1 MRHRVLIVD
10 DEPEVVAHMRSVLE
24 KAGYDTLTATTF
36 DEGRRLLHAEPY
48 PDALV
53 ADVRLGQYNGLQ
65 LVVIRRPPTRAVVV
79 SGHWDRTLEA
89 EARRQSASYLLKPV
103 TAAQLVDA
111 VSRAIAGSETQPAP

>member
-10 DEPEVVAHMRSVLE
+10 DEPDVVAQMRDALE
-24 KAGYDTLTATTF
+24 KAGFETLTATTF
-36 DEGRRLLHAEPY
+36 DEGRRLLQTEPC

-65 LVVIRRPPTRAVVV
+65 LVVIRPGPTRAVVV

-89 EARRQSASYLLKPV
+89 EARRQGAPYLLKPV
-103 TAAQLVDA
+103 SGAQLVEA
-111 VSRAIAGSETQPAP
+111 VTRAIAGSGTQTAP